1 MNTNYIVGTLFFLTG
16 SLMLFIHRLV
26 SLAVHHLGNFVND
39 TIHLSIF
46 LYIPSI
52 LFIGVGLILIVKG
65 VKGEKKRGRF

>member
-16 SLMLFIHRLV
+16 SLMLFIHRLIA
-26 SLAVHHLGNFVND
+26 LAVDYLGNFVND

-52 LFIGVGLILIVKG
+52 LFIVIGLILIVKG
-65 VKGEKKRGRF
+65 VKGEKK